1 MALDKV
7 VDSAVLDAGMKSVA
21 DAIRA
26 KAGTTDLLAWPDGF
40 KAAVE
45 GIQIG
50 GGSGGGQAF
59 QCGSVVSA
67 DGTNLVIPCTLD
79 NILIVRNFP
88 PNRSNVAYLLNANLL
103 VADGMKIQLA
113 SSSNNSNIVNIGVE
127 TFLITKENGQTTFT
141 QTKTKKFNGEYC
153 YIAWDNAE

>member
-1 MALDKV
+1 MAYDKV
-7 VDSAVLDAGMKSVA
+7 VDSAALDTQLTSIA

-26 KAGTTDLLAWPDGF
+26 KTGGSHSLVFPDGF
-40 KAAVE
+40 LQAIAAIE
-45 GIQIG
+45 AG

-59 QCGSVVSA
+59 QCGTVVSA
-67 DGTNLVIPCTLD
+67 DGTNLVVPCTLD

-88 PNRSNVAYLLNANLL
+88 PNSKYTAYLLNANLL
-103 VADGMKIQLA
+103 VADGMQFQLA
-113 SSSNNSNIVNIGVE
+113 TSNATSIINQGTG

-141 QTKTKKFNGEYC
+141 QTSSSKFTGVYC

>member
-1 MALDKV
+1 MAYDKV
-7 VDSAVLDAGMKSVA
+7 VDSAALDTQLTSIA

-26 KAGTTDLLAWPDGF
+26 KTGGSDSLVFPDGF
-40 KAAVE
+40 LQAIAAIE
-45 GIQIG
+45 AG

-59 QCGSVVSA
+59 QCGTVVSA
-67 DGTNLVIPCTLD
+67 DGTNLVVPCTLD
-79 NILIVRNFP
+79 NILIVRKFP
-88 PNRSNVAYLLNANLL
+88 PNSKYTAYLLNANLL

-113 SSSNNSNIVNIGVE
+113 TSSVTSITNQGTG

-141 QTKTKKFNGEYC
+141 QTSSSKFTGVYC

>member
-7 VDSAVLDAGMKSVA
+7 VDSAALDAGMKSVA

-45 GIQIG
+45 GIQT
-50 GGSGGGQAF
+50 GGGQTF
-59 QCGSVVSA
+59 QCGTVVSA
-67 DGTNLVIPCTLD
+67 DGTNLVVPCTLD
-79 NILIVRNFP
+79 NILIVRKYVT
-88 PNRSNVAYLLNANLL
+88 STKHMAYLLNATLL
-103 VADGMKIQLA
+103 VADGLKIQIGTN
-113 SSSNNSNIVNIGVE
+113 SSG
-127 TFLITKENGQTTFT
+127 FLTNQGIEVFSITKQNGQTTFT
-141 QTKTKKFNGEYC
+141 QTTSTKFNGEYC